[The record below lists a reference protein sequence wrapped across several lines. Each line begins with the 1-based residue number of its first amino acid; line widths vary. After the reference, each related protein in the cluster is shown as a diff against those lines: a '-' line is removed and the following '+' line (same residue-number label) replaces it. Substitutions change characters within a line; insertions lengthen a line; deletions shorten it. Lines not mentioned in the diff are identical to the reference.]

1 MILEIAI
8 TVVMIGTTVGLWK
21 LLYDIAIPGLRTG
34 KIQAK
39 GTVYSRR
46 EQPIRFW
53 FFVVFW
59 FLMFAMMLFLS
70 TGMVMRILGYT
81 SNS

>member
-8 TVVMIGTTVGLWK
+8 TVVMIGTTVGMWK

-59 FLMFAMMLFLS
+59 FLMFAMMLWISVMSLLDISGFLGS
-70 TGMVMRILGYT
+70 Y
-81 SNS
+81 